1 MARKW
6 PTTSV
11 RMNPEALHKA
21 RIAAVTEKRT
31 LADWLEQ
38 AITEKIERD
47 KEAGHVVTESR

>member
-6 PTTSV
+6 PSTSV

-38 AITEKIERD
+38 AINEKLERD
-47 KEAGHVVTESR
+47 KEAGRVVTERR

>member
-6 PTTSV
+6 SSNSI

-21 RIAAVTEKRT
+21 RIAAVTEKTT

-47 KEAGHVVTESR
+47 KEAGNVVTECR